1 MHRAARMRNDAA
13 HTPRGTPLKR
23 YAWLSIAAA
32 LATIG
37 LKGGAWLITDS
48 VGLLSDAAESL
59 VNLVAAVVALYA
71 LDVAERPADD
81 EHAYG
86 HTKVEYF
93 SSGFEGAL
101 ILVAAVAIGVAA
113 IRRLLDPQP
122 VTDLAIGA
130 TVALIASAI
139 NLAVARVLLR
149 AARTHGSI
157 ALEADAKHLIT
168 DVWTSVGVVVGLA
181 AAAFTGWEILD
192 PLLALAVAVNIL
204 HIGVSLLRR
213 SAMGLLDTSLS
224 NEMRTRILD
233 VLDEY
238 EQRGVHYHAL
248 RTRRAG
254 ARRFISFHVL
264 VPGHWTV
271 QEGHDLLEDIE
282 ERVRTVVPNS
292 TVFTH
297 LEPIEDPVSFE
308 DTRLERK

>member
-1 MHRAARMRNDAA
+1 PHLWQVRRPVQLTASRRRMHRAARMRNDAA

-59 VNLVAAVVALYA
+59 VNLVAAVYA
-71 LDVAERPADD
+71 LDVAARPADA

-86 HTKVEYF
+86 QTKVEYF

-139 NLAVARVLLR
+139 NLAVARVLL
-149 AARTHGSI
+149 
-157 ALEADAKHLIT
+157 
-168 DVWTSVGVVVGLA
+168 
-181 AAAFTGWEILD
+181 
-192 PLLALAVAVNIL
+192 
-204 HIGVSLLRR
+204 
-213 SAMGLLDTSLS
+213 
-224 NEMRTRILD
+224 
-233 VLDEY
+233 
-238 EQRGVHYHAL
+238 
-248 RTRRAG
+248 
-254 ARRFISFHVL
+254 
-264 VPGHWTV
+264 
-271 QEGHDLLEDIE
+271 
-282 ERVRTVVPNS
+282 
-292 TVFTH
+292 
-297 LEPIEDPVSFE
+297 
-308 DTRLERK
+308 